1 MRLPPLLPSEIL
13 ARVLRV
19 AKFDGTTVF
28 LLSGFFAVMTAT
40 SGETRFAVIGL
51 LAAGAGAIEL
61 HGAGLLGH
69 GDRRGVNWLIA
80 SQPVLLSIIYIYC
93 ALRLSHVELPPIP
106 ESRQVEFDQAA
117 SQLGISTDEL
127 LRKVYRFTIQTVAV
141 LATLFQGWM
150 FIYYLRRR
158 QKLIQAADEMP
169 VPVAVAEE

>member
-1 MRLPPLLPSEIL
+1 MRRPPLLPSEIL

-28 LLSGFFAVMTAT
+28 LLSGFFAVMMA
-40 SGETRFAVIGL
+40 SAGEMQFAVLGL

-80 SQPVLLSIIYIYC
+80 SQPVLLCIIYLYC
-93 ALRLSHVELPPIP
+93 ALRLTHFELPPIP
-106 ESRQVEFDQAA
+106 ASKQVEFDQAA

-141 LATLFQGWM
+141 IATLFQGWM
-150 FIYYLRRR
+150 LVYYLRRR
-158 QKLIQAADEMP
+158 QTLTQAADEMP
-169 VPVAVAEE
+169 VPVSVAEE